1 MAISSGLSWFH
12 SMKVSHYSSF
22 LDMLRGQ
29 NPSSP
34 AIVYKEGEQKSV
46 LDYATLIRK
55 VEEFPIEKHGCV
67 GIFADGS
74 LTSILAILA
83 YASAH
88 IQIALL
94 SPLEDPRV
102 LMKQIQAADIDFLLG
117 PKELTEGF
125 SEVLSKNAPEG
136 KGDILFFTSG
146 TTSSNKAVVLTQ
158 ESLCSSAFNGA
169 SLLPLSP
176 NDVLYSC
183 LPLSHVF
190 GFVCS
195 FLWPLSC
202 GASLALSGGIK
213 SFFTDFLFY
222 RPTAVSLVPQMAGF
236 LLAHRLLNPEL
247 GLILIGAGDCSESVL
262 SALKAQGIR
271 VSFGYGLT
279 ETSSGVALSLGE
291 DPKAMTVCPKVK
303 AKLGED
309 GEILLSCPTLV
320 MKGYYKDEKATQET
334 FSGAYLK
341 TGDLGKI
348 DENGLLHVIGR
359 KKEMLVLSDG
369 SKVFLPE
376 FEAKL
381 ASFLGPGVDFA
392 ACLNKIGQVALCVG
406 KAKLGDDYSQ
416 AILAFNQTCPY
427 SHRIA
432 QTQYFP
438 NPLPR
443 TQTGKI
449 KRWQLPSLLVD

>member
-1 MAISSGLSWFH
+1 
-12 SMKVSHYSSF
+12 
-22 LDMLRGQ
+22 MLRGQ
-29 NPSSP
+29 DPSSP
-34 AIVYKEGEQKSV
+34 AIVFKQENGKSV
-46 LDYATLIRK
+46 LDYASLIRL
-55 VEEFPIEKHGCV
+55 VEGFPVAEHGCV

-74 LTSILAILA
+74 LSSILAILA

-102 LMKQIQAADIDFLLG
+102 LVKQIQAADIDFLLG
-117 PKELTEGF
+117 PKELTEGL
-125 SEVLSKNAPEG
+125 SESLSKNKAEG
-136 KGDILFFTSG
+136 EGNILFFTSG

-176 NDVLYSC
+176 KDLLYSC

-202 GASLALSGGIK
+202 GASLALGGGIR

-247 GLILIGAGDCSESVL
+247 RLILIGAGDCPESVL
-262 SALKAQGIR
+262 QALRSQGIR

-291 DPKAMTVCPKVK
+291 DPKAMTLCPEVE

-309 GEILLSCPTLV
+309 GEILLSCPSLV
-320 MKGYYKDEKATQET
+320 MKGYYKDRKSTEGA
-334 FSGAYLK
+334 FSQGYLK
-341 TGDLGKI
+341 TGDLGRI
-348 DENGLLHVIGR
+348 DDDGLLHVIGR

-369 SKVFLPE
+369 SKIFLPE

-381 ASFLGPGVDFA
+381 ASFLGEGVDFA
-392 ACLNKIGQVALCVG
+392 ACLNKKGQVALCVG
-406 KAKLGDDYSQ
+406 KAKMGDDYSQ
-416 AILAFNQTCPY
+416 AVLAFNQTCPY

-432 QTQYFP
+432 QTQYFSD
-438 NPLPR
+438 PLPR

-449 KRWQLPSLLVD
+449 KRWQLPLLLVD